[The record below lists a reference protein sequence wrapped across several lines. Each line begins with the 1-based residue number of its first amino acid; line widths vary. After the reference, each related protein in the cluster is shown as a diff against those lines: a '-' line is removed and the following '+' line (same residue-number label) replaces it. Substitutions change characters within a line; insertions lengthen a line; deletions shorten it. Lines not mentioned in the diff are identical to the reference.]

1 MQVPCIYIKVQNTH
15 KFFKDRTLH
24 MFMDYALNLEREKEN
39 LNKINIP
46 DDARASI
53 LRFIRD
59 MSIEGLSS
67 GRLYAYA
74 LRLKTVAM
82 DLQERFLDPSQDDVK
97 DFMDRFQKRLVKWGG
112 GKEHL
117 PTDNAIQAYQVTFK
131 RFYKWLLGDNETY
144 PDCVKWIKIKTPH
157 RSKQKKPESVISE
170 SELQKLL
177 NACLNPRDKA
187 LISLLYDSGCRIGEL
202 LSMNII
208 DLAFDQYGAKITV
221 SGKTGVRVVR
231 IVGDS
236 TIYLREWLKNH
247 PDRDN
252 AKAPLFTRLD
262 GQIKERM
269 DYEQVHA
276 LFRKVSKRA
285 DIKRRIY
292 PHLFRHTRATLLSMN
307 LKEPLLEKTMGWVY
321 GSRMSQV
328 YVHLSD
334 SDVDNAVLRSHG
346 IRVDEKSD
354 ELPRPKECP
363 RCGEKN
369 PNGAKYCR
377 KCWLPLTIESTLDLK
392 AKEDHIQQELE
403 SRGIINSQIKALIEN
418 MPESERTGILASIIE
433 LALKERDKKEPEK

>member
-1 MQVPCIYIKVQNTH
+1 
-15 KFFKDRTLH
+15 
-24 MFMDYALNLEREKEN
+24 MDYTVNLAREREN
-39 LNKINIP
+39 LYKINIP
-46 DDARASI
+46 DDAKTSI
-53 LRFIRD
+53 VHFIRD
-59 MSIEGLSS
+59 MSIEGLSA
-67 GRLYAYA
+67 GRLYAYT
-74 LRLKTVAM
+74 LRLKIIAL
-82 DLQERFLDPSQDDVK
+82 DFQESFMNPSQDSVK
-97 DFMDRFQKRLVKWGG
+97 DFMARFQNRPVKWGG

-131 RFYKWLLGDNETY
+131 RFYKWLLGNNESY
-144 PDCVKWIKIKTPH
+144 PDCVKWIKIKSPH

-170 SELQKLL
+170 SELQNLL
-177 NACLNPRDKA
+177 DACLNARDRA

-202 LSMNII
+202 LSMNVI

-262 GQIKERM
+262 GEIRERM

-276 LFRKVSKRA
+276 LFRKVSKRS
-285 DIKRRIY
+285 DINRRIY

-346 IRVDEKSD
+346 IMVDNKSD

-377 KCWLPLTIESTLDLK
+377 KCWLPLTIDATLELK
-392 AKEDHIQQELE
+392 EKEEHIQKELE
-403 SRGIINSQIKALIEN
+403 SKGLIDDKIRALIEN
-418 MPESERTGILASIIE
+418 MPESERTGMLTSIIE
-433 LALKERDKKEPEK
+433 MALREKEKK